1 MVADFL
7 TASMLDDLRKSALT
21 AAHAKKLKLS
31 VTSAETMSK
40 LVGRPT
46 SGGYELPY
54 ADFKG
59 KQTGFSRYKL
69 FAPVVFKTSKM
80 RYWQPPKSPPKL
92 YIPSLINWEK
102 VIEDPKL
109 EVWLTEGEKKAAAL
123 CALGVPCVAVS
134 GVWAWTSKKFQQHLV
149 PELKVLSPRPFVMCF
164 DSDAEENVAVKG
176 ALSALAIT
184 LERLGCQVRICQ
196 LPPIKGREKTGLD
209 DFIAKHK
216 DNALKKLAE
225 LNKEPSGLSVALE
238 ALNAELMVV
247 EEQQSPFHL
256 KTRKFATPRL
266 LVDLVMA
273 DRLVTTYDRAGNA
286 KQINVAA
293 EWLKWPQR
301 RTVSRLTYAP
311 GKSDTL
317 EDGAYN
323 LWKGWGVEP
332 TTGSAKM
339 FDELFAYMS
348 KDLTPEQKTWWL
360 QWMAYPL
367 QHPGAKQYAA
377 VLVYSH
383 YQGTGKTLLG
393 YTLGRIYGEN
403 AVEVAQDQ
411 LHSTFNSWARC
422 KQFVIGDEITGS
434 DKRSDADKLKHMI
447 TREALTINEK
457 FQPTYE
463 LPDTCNYYLTTNQ
476 PDAVYVEKTD
486 RRYFIVDVQDAPLP
500 KPFYTAY
507 DKWYRTDVGAG
518 AVFARLL
525 AVDLKGF
532 DHQAQPPLTV
542 AKEAM
547 YETTGTEAES
557 IVRDLLRDPKA
568 ALRLSGQSEACEL
581 FTLQQL
587 QALIDPTGRT
597 GRQQIGRALYKAG
610 SPRAVITRI
619 GVSDDNNFGGCKALY
634 AIRNFDRWKKAS
646 HAERAEHYR
655 KYNPASNMPNLNGS
669 GEKVK
674 DRVASAKRKVVEAKA
689 ELKAASVKIH

>member
-1 MVADFL
+1 MAIDVL
-7 TASMLDDLRKSALT
+7 TVLMLNDLKKSALT
-21 AAHAKKLKLS
+21 ASHAKKLHFS
-31 VTSAETMSK
+31 TTSEEALSK

-59 KQTGFSRYKL
+59 KVSGFSRYKL
-69 FAPVVFKTSKM
+69 FAPIVFKTSKM

-92 YIPSLINWEK
+92 YIPTLVNWEK
-102 VIEDPKL
+102 VIADPEL
-109 EVWLTEGEKKAAAL
+109 EVWLTEGEKKAASL

-149 PELKVLSPRPFVMCF
+149 PELKVLSPRPVVMCF

-176 ALSALAIT
+176 ALSALAMT
-184 LERLGCQVRICQ
+184 LERLGCAVRVCQ
-196 LPPIKGREKTGLD
+196 LPALKGSEKTGLD
-209 DFIAKHK
+209 DFIARHK
-216 DNALKKLAE
+216 GNALKKLAE
-225 LNKEPSGLSVALE
+225 LDKEPSGLSVALQ

-256 KTRKFATPRL
+256 KTRKFVTSRL
-266 LVDLVMA
+266 LVDVVMA
-273 DRLVTTYDRAGNA
+273 DRLITTYDRAGNA
-286 KQINVAA
+286 KQINAAA

-301 RTVSRLTYAP
+301 RTVARLTYAP

-317 EDGAYN
+317 EDGAHN

-332 TTGSAKM
+332 KRGDTRL
-339 FDELFAYMS
+339 FDELLQYMA
-348 KDLTPEQKTWWL
+348 KDLTPEQRAWWL
-360 QWMAYPL
+360 QWLAYPL
-367 QHPGAKQYAA
+367 QHPGAKQYSA

-383 YQGTGKTLLG
+383 HTGTGKTLLG
-393 YTLGRIYGEN
+393 YTLGRIYGDN

-422 KQFVIGDEITGS
+422 RQFIIGDEITGS

-447 TREALTINEK
+447 TRENLLINEK

-486 RRYFIVDVQDAPLP
+486 RRYFIIEIQGEPMP
-500 KPFYTAY
+500 KSFYTAY
-507 DKWYRTDVGAG
+507 DKWYRTDAG
-518 AVFARLL
+518 AAAVFSKLL
-525 AVDLKGF
+525 DVNLRGF
-532 DHQAQPPLTV
+532 DHQAQPPLTT

-547 YETTGTEAES
+547 YEATGTEAEAV
-557 IVRDLLRDPKA
+557 VRDLLRDPKT
-568 ALRLSGQSEACEL
+568 ALRLVGRSEGCEL

-587 QALIDPTGRT
+587 QAMLDPSGRM

-610 SPRAVITRI
+610 APRAVVTNV
-619 GVSDDNNFGGCKALY
+619 GEGSAKALY
-634 AIRNFDRWKKAS
+634 AIKNFRHWAKAPHIS
-646 HAERAEHYR
+646 RVEHY
-655 KYNPASNMPNLNGS
+655 KKCNPAAGASPLNGS
-669 GEKVK
+669 GEKIK
-674 DRVASAKRKVVEAKA
+674 DRVASARRKVSEAKA
-689 ELKAASVKIH
+689 ELRAATANNVH